1 MYRLGGVLP
10 NDNALHRM
18 EVGPGATFLQ
28 TVRGGQESAQPH
40 TSSHQ
45 SLTTQPAPALATLS
59 SKLILLLSQCWRLCD
74 VWYPYI
80 PFTLLYSL
88 NGVTNK
94 EENKENRKL

>member
-1 MYRLGGVLP
+1 MP
-10 NDNALHRM
+10 NDNA
-18 EVGPGATFLQ
+18 ATGW
-28 TVRGGQESAQPH
+28 RWGQELRFFRLLGVSTQPH

-59 SKLILLLSQCWRLCD
+59 SKLILLLSQCWRLCA

-80 PFTLLYSL
+80 PFTSFYSI